1 MSTWLAWWTWA
12 GETIHPCHCFHL
24 PLPRESDHASISKSN
39 GIRFSISDL
48 SPPTARILP
57 TIYQDRLG
65 ISLYEAQH
73 DPETGDQIPIPDRII
88 QNVTAELRR
97 FCLVCDEFGVGRDRI
112 RIIATEATR
121 TAVNSQAFRDHIRDK
136 TGLTVEMLT
145 PAQEGNIGAM
155 GIVSSFASVRGLV
168 MDLGGGSAQIT
179 WIIHDGGVVRT
190 SPRVAISFP
199 YGAAALTK
207 RLADCEKAKDPEKAK
222 EEFRQ
227 EIRENFRNAYDE
239 LEIPP
244 ELIRHAQ
251 DEGGWHLYLS
261 GGGFRGWGYLLLS
274 QNQIHGGQYPI
285 SIINGFKVNRED
297 LMDTERLKKV
307 ARDAENIFR
316 VSDRRRYQVPAVA
329 FLINALS
336 NAIRVRP
343 LDARF
348 AQGGVREGFL
358 FNQLPREIRA
368 QNPIAVAS
376 APYAR
381 ASAGHFKALL
391 MSALPSPDLG
401 KRLPPSITHQ
411 HIEALTNLMYLH
423 STSGKEIASVSA
435 LYCPISGVLSAAHGL
450 THTSRAMIALMLEN
464 RYEGELPPREEQFK
478 HRVADILTAEEV
490 WWCNYAGIVAWLIA
504 QIYPTGTVSAK
515 MRLWL
520 SARFV
525 DDLGKGGQKMGI
537 ELTVSIR
544 KPNANSVGKPGIY
557 EDGDGD
563 EDEDPLTGRVRVDG
577 FAKNVAKVGKKKNWV
592 GGRAGWGMAVKVVVA
607 EQLSSA

>member
-1 MSTWLAWWTWA
+1 MRHRRVMSN
-12 GETIHPCHCFHL
+12 EHL
-24 PLPRESDHASISKSN
+24 VGLVDMGSN

-48 SPPTARILP
+48 SPPTSRILP
-57 TIYQDRLG
+57 TLYQDRLG

-73 DPETGDQIPIPDRII
+73 DPETGERIPIPDRIMK
-88 QNVTAELRR
+88 NVTAELRR
-97 FCLVCDEFGVGRDRI
+97 FCLVCQEFGVAKDRI

-121 TAVNSQAFRDHIRDK
+121 TAVNSQEFRDHIKDR

-155 GIVSSFASVRGLV
+155 GIVSSFDSVRGLV

-222 EEFRQ
+222 QEFRQ
-227 EIRENFRNAYDE
+227 EIRTNFQNAYNE

-244 ELIRHAQ
+244 ELIRHAE

-274 QNQIHGGQYPI
+274 ESQIHGHDYPI
-285 SIINGFKVNRED
+285 SIINGFKVSRAE
-297 LMDTERLKKV
+297 LTDTERLKQV
-307 ARDAENIFR
+307 AQDAEKIFR

-336 NAIRVRP
+336 NALAIRP

-348 AQGGVREGFL
+348 CQGGVREGFL

-368 QNPIAVAS
+368 QDPIAVAS
-376 APYAR
+376 APFAR
-381 ASAGHFKALL
+381 VSAGHFKALL
-391 MSALPSPDLG
+391 MSALPSPALG
-401 KRLPPSITHQ
+401 KAIPKTITHH
-411 HIEALTNLMYLH
+411 HIEALANLMYYH
-423 STSGKEIASVSA
+423 STNGKEIASVSA
-435 LYCPISGVLSAAHGL
+435 LYCPISGVLSSAHGL
-450 THTSRAMIALMLEN
+450 SHSSRATIALMLEN
-464 RYEGELPPREEQFK
+464 RYEGELPPREAQFK
-478 HRVADILTAEEV
+478 HRVAGILTPEEV
-490 WWCNYAGIVAWLIA
+490 WWCNYAGIVAWLIG
-504 QIYPTGTVSAK
+504 QIYPTGSIGAK

-525 DDLGKGGQKMGI
+525 DDLGKAGNKMGV
-537 ELTVSIR
+537 ELTISIR
-544 KPNANSVGKPGIY
+544 KSSTSGVVKQDIH
-557 EDGDGD
+557 EDGDED
-563 EDEDPLTGRVRVDG
+563 EDEDPLTGRVRVDS

-592 GGRAGWGMAVKVVVA
+592 GGRDGWGMAVKVVVA
-607 EQLSSA
+607 EQLSTV